1 MAPPAHVMSLSL
13 SALYT
18 RALDKAARA
27 FNLPTINDETQGLI
41 QDTLSDLI
49 QLTSRVTSLSLFSPN
64 EIIDDISTPDL
75 AYLSLP
81 FILAEVQNR
90 VRTTDTVDRTNNL
103 TQVQRHL
110 NMYTS
115 GLETYNIVPETERV
129 LYGQQPSSIGDA
141 AKRREVKIRQYKA
154 EKDLR
159 TRIEVI
165 RRRRRQLVSEDR
177 LSNDFDLVA
186 SLLLP
191 SEDDAEDLETDDILR
206 EATLLLLRLFYAQA
220 CAQLESVDQEIWLLR
235 NAPPLPPLPKPPSDE
250 RQNKTKDQEGMWKI
264 DAAPELSKRG
274 LLLDPHGKPLQ
285 PFTILPANALDR
297 ARIHAQVFRPGHRL
311 PTMTIDEYLEVERQR
326 GGILST
332 GGPSSEAKPT
342 LSEQLTI
349 DSEIDGTGL
358 GELKAEEQRH
368 KDEQWAQY
376 KDTHPRGA
384 GNTMN
389 RG

>member
-1 MAPPAHVMSLSL
+1 MSLPI

-27 FNLPTINDETQGLI
+27 SNLPTINDETQELI

-49 QLTSRVTSLSLFSPN
+49 QLTSRVASLSLFSSN
-64 EIIDDISTPDL
+64 EILDDISTPDL
-75 AYLSLP
+75 VYLSLP
-81 FILAEVQNR
+81 FIRAEVQNR
-90 VRTTDTVDRTNNL
+90 VRTTDRNDRMSIL

-115 GLETYNIVPETERV
+115 GLETYDVVPETERA
-129 LYGQQPSSIGDA
+129 LYGQQSFSIRDA

-165 RRRRRQLVSEDR
+165 RRRRRRLVPEDR
-177 LSNDFDLVA
+177 SLSDFNLVA
-186 SLLLP
+186 FLLLP
-191 SEDDAEDLETDDILR
+191 SEDDAEDPEIENILR

-220 CAQLESVDQEIWLLR
+220 CAQLEAVDQEIQLLR
-235 NAPPLPPLPKPPSDE
+235 NAPTPPPLLKPPTDE
-250 RQNKTKDQEGMWKI
+250 RQEETKDEEGMWRLE
-264 DAAPELSKRG
+264 AAQKPPNS
-274 LLLDPHGKPLQ
+274 HGKPLQ
-285 PFTILPANALDR
+285 PFTILPASVSDR
-297 ARIHAQVFRPGHRL
+297 TRLHAQ
-311 PTMTIDEYLEVERQR
+311 RQR

-332 GGPSSEAKPT
+332 GGSQSEAKIPS
-342 LSEQLTI
+342 SEQLTT
-349 DSEIDGTGL
+349 DSELDGTAL
-358 GELKAEEQRH
+358 GELKAEEKRH